1 MSGSITDVSGLAV
14 GHHSMGSTG
23 VTVIRVTD
31 GDGALAA
38 VDVRGGGPGTRE
50 TDLLDPHNTVE
61 RVHAIALAGGSAFG
75 LAAADGVMRGL
86 AQQKIG
92 FPATKDIRIPIVPGA
107 VIFDLLVGEQ
117 RLPGAAQGVEAL
129 KDSYRTGQEP
139 RRGSVGAGC
148 GATAGRLRGGV
159 GQAAVQAGDYRV
171 AALVVANPMGE
182 VINPADGAFWA
193 EPTRRVDPEAFARL
207 RAPGASLNTTIG
219 VIATDAPLTST
230 QAKRLAVSGHDGL
243 ARAVRPAHL
252 PMDGDTLFALSTAWQ
267 PLGVEPPVLARLCA
281 AAAEVVSRAI
291 VDAVVS
297 ASAGGELTVTAYREI
312 AS

>member
-1 MSGSITDVSGLAV
+1 MSGSLTDIPGLAV
-14 GHHSMGSTG
+14 GHHSMESTG

-50 TDLLDPHNTVE
+50 TDLLEPHNTVE
-61 RVHAIALAGGSAFG
+61 RVHAITLAGGSAFG

-86 AQQKIG
+86 AQQKVG
-92 FPATKDIRIPIVPGA
+92 FPVTQGIRIPIVPGA
-107 VIFDLLVGEQ
+107 VIFDLLVGKQ
-117 RLPGAAQGVEAL
+117 SLPGAAQGVEAL
-129 KDSYRTGQEP
+129 KDSYRVGQEP

-159 GQAAVQAGDYRV
+159 GQAALKVGDYCV

-182 VINPADGAFWA
+182 VVNPQDGVFWA
-193 EPTRRVDPEAFARL
+193 DPSHKVDPESFGKLSAT
-207 RAPGASLNTTIG
+207 GASLNTTIG

-230 QAKRLAVSGHDGL
+230 QAKRLAMSGHDGL
-243 ARAVRPAHL
+243 SRAVRPAHL

-267 PLGVEPPVLARLCA
+267 PLGVDTPVLAHLCSG
-281 AAAEVVSRAI
+281 AAEVVSRAI

-297 ASAGGELTVTAYREI
+297 AAVSEDLAVTSYQEI